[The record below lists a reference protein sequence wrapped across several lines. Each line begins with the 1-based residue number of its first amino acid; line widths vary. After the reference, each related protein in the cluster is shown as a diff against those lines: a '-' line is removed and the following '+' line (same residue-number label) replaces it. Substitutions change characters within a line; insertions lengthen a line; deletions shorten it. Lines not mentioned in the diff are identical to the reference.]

1 MKKQGHIWF
10 MFQYPRWHAD
20 FQHTLAS
27 LVLIIARLITKYSIW
42 FWFFLKLFLKFCFS
56 KNQNSCPFS
65 NVLYRPL
72 NDLLAKSWAHSKI
85 LFLVQASKDPGVPEL
100 TSDQQ
105 ANCCASCS
113 YGTWHWIGV
122 GGTIILIL
130 VAAIS
135 VITMIDHTVI
145 TNS

>member
-1 MKKQGHIWF
+1 M
-10 MFQYPRWHAD
+10 
-20 FQHTLAS
+20 TS
-27 LVLIIARLITKYSIW
+27 L
-42 FWFFLKLFLKFCFS
+42 LKAEH
-56 KNQNSCPFS
+56 N
-65 NVLYRPL
+65 
-72 NDLLAKSWAHSKI
+72 SKI
-85 LFLVQASKDPGVPEL
+85 LFLGQASKDPGVPEL

-145 TNS
+145 TNSQ

>member
-1 MKKQGHIWF
+1 
-10 MFQYPRWHAD
+10 MFKV
-20 FQHTLAS
+20 F
-27 LVLIIARLITKYSIW
+27 V
-42 FWFFLKLFLKFCFS
+42 FLKIEILVPLPAFCFA
-56 KNQNSCPFS
+56 
-65 NVLYRPL
+65 PL
-72 NDLLAKSWAHSKI
+72 MTSPQKAEHNSKI
-85 LFLVQASKDPGVPEL
+85 LFVVQASKDPEVPEL

-130 VAAIS
+130 VAVIS
-135 VITMIDHTVI
+135 VITIIDHTVI

>member
-1 MKKQGHIWF
+1 MLCSAPL
-10 MFQYPRWHAD
+10 M
-20 FQHTLAS
+20 TS
-27 LVLIIARLITKYSIW
+27 L
-42 FWFFLKLFLKFCFS
+42 LKAEH
-56 KNQNSCPFS
+56 N
-65 NVLYRPL
+65 
-72 NDLLAKSWAHSKI
+72 SKI

-145 TNS
+145 TNSQ